1 VEVRP
6 ASLHSATKSN
16 DSLNK
21 IQRKAS
27 NVMNYATKQRIG
39 KDSSG
44 NLPAAAALRM
54 ILVAG
59 FDTRQQNS
67 RRTRHPSAKSH
78 KGQCN
83 IPHSKIA
90 AGTGGYAA
98 TALEEWFGSQAV
110 RLQSLQQGF
119 LCALRRAA
127 ARTAFV
133 QKHKGLPKMIY
144 QFLIASPGRK
154 LAELSRIRIVSA
166 FGRTEAEARAHL
178 AGLHL
183 VFLSRTPARKGGAA

>member
-6 ASLHSATKSN
+6 ASLHSATKFQVSI
-16 DSLNK
+16 NK

-27 NVMNYATKQRIG
+27 NVMDYATKPRIG

-44 NLPAAAALRM
+44 NLPAGGALRM

-59 FDTRQQNS
+59 LITRQGRRINHPQAPRQSGKLRPILIKQAFCLYDHASGCGSGTKPLDGKTPPRVLTGARFAVARSALTENS
-67 RRTRHPSAKSH
+67 VRVTR
-78 KGQCN
+78 
-83 IPHSKIA
+83 
-90 AGTGGYAA
+90 
-98 TALEEWFGSQAV
+98 
-110 RLQSLQQGF
+110 
-119 LCALRRAA
+119 
-127 ARTAFV
+127 
-133 QKHKGLPKMIY
+133 MIY

-154 LAELSRIRIVSA
+154 LAELSRIRVVSA